1 MSYIHSLTIFGL
13 ISTILG
19 QGGVPQSPIPGPPP
33 PPPGAPTVALPF
45 VPPPP
50 GVYPPP
56 PPPFVS

>member
-19 QGGVPQSPIPGPPP
+19 QGVPQSPIPGPPP